1 MSLAPTFL
9 CQLSQRPLP
18 DSGRE
23 GCFVKN
29 LRPWG
34 YHVPSLWEKKL
45 GLLVLRPALGWAWEA
60 EMGPWALGGEKD
72 LGVGTTRLPPPT
84 QVQSG
89 AQPLLALRTSCPP
102 TDLPASEVDGP

>member
-1 MSLAPTFL
+1 MRAGWHIGMSLAPTFL

-45 GLLVLRPALGWAWEA
+45 GLLVLRPALGWAWEPCVSRN
-60 EMGPWALGGEKD
+60 GPLG
-72 LGVGTTRLPPPT
+72 TR
-84 QVQSG
+84 G
-89 AQPLLALRTSCPP
+89 
-102 TDLPASEVDGP
+102 